1 MATDTTVTE
10 TDRWIEALRIEQDQL
25 AARVRAFSPDE
36 VAGPSA
42 CTDWSIAQVLSHL
55 GSGAEI
61 MGATLDAAVRGAEPE
76 AGDNQ
81 AVWDRWNTM
90 SPTEQAA
97 GFLDFSERIVATL
110 EGLDADDRANL
121 RFDIAFLPEPTDAAT
136 VAALRLNELVLHA
149 WDVRV
154 MDDPATPLTPS
165 SVELLIDRA
174 GILIGYIGHPDVI
187 EPRPVTLEVVTQAPT
202 RQIGLEL
209 ADKTA
214 LVDPPVAADQAG
226 RVSLPAEAFL
236 RLVAGR
242 LTPEHTPAGIT
253 VDGPIGLDQ
262 LRRVFPGY

>member
-1 MATDTTVTE
+1 MTNETTLTE

-25 AARVRAFSPDE
+25 AARVRALRPDE

-42 CTDWSIAQVLSHL
+42 CTDWSIAQVLGHL
-55 GSGAEI
+55 GSGSEI
-61 MGATLDAAVRGAEPE
+61 MGATLNAALRGADPEPT
-76 AGDNQ
+76 DNQ
-81 AVWDRWNTM
+81 AIWDRWNAM

-121 RFDIAFLPEPTDAAT
+121 RFDITFLPEPADAAT
-136 VAALRLNELVLHA
+136 VAALRLNELTLHS
-149 WDVRV
+149 WDVLV

-165 SVELLIDRA
+165 SVDLLVDRA
-174 GILIGYIGHPDVI
+174 GILIGYIGHPEVI
-187 EPRPVTLEVVTQAPT
+187 EPRPVTLEVVTEAPA

-209 ADKTA
+209 ADKA
-214 LVDPPVAADQAG
+214 AIVESPVDAEAG
-226 RVSLPAEAFL
+226 RVTLPAEAFL

-253 VDGPIGLDQ
+253 VDGPIDLDQ
-262 LRRVFPGY
+262 LRQVFPGY